1 MTTQTELPAQQIPVQ
16 QIPVQSVDTQ
26 NEAKLWGSVAA
37 GVIIGLL
44 VGGSLA
50 LMFAPKAGDK
60 LRADLGDA
68 LDDLKD
74 RAEKAVDEVQANVA
88 TARVRSRVALE
99 QTRENLVRSVEAGR
113 EAYVQKRDELTKQL
127 DA

>member
-1 MTTQTELPAQQIPVQ
+1 MTMQKNNPVQTLPVQNIPVQ
-16 QIPVQSVDTQ
+16 NANAQ
-26 NEAKLWGSVAA
+26 EARLWGSVAA
-37 GVIIGLL
+37 GVVIGLL

-50 LMFAPKAGDK
+50 LLFAPKTGDK

-74 RAEKAVDEVQANVA
+74 RAEKAVDDVQANVA

-99 QTRENLVRSVEAGR
+99 QTRENLVRSVEAGSTLR
-113 EAYVQKRDELTKQL
+113 
-127 DA
+127 